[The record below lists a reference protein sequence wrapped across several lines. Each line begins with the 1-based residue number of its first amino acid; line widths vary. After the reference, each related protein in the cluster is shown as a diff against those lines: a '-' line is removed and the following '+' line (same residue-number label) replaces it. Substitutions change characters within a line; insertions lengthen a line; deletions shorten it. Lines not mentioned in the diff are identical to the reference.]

1 LNPQSSPAQVILWV
15 LGEYGTLADVGA
27 GGVLRALGSLA
38 EEHTLADPVRG
49 YLLTAMAK
57 LATQVRAS
65 VPEAPVVT
73 EVVKFRF
80 CCVHFRFGGAVI
92 DATSSR
98 SFNEG

>member
-1 LNPQSSPAQVILWV
+1 M

-27 GGVLRALGSLA
+27 GAVLRALGSLA

-65 VPEAPVVT
+65 VA
-73 EVVKFRF
+73 
-80 CCVHFRFGGAVI
+80 
-92 DATSSR
+92 
-98 SFNEG
+98 